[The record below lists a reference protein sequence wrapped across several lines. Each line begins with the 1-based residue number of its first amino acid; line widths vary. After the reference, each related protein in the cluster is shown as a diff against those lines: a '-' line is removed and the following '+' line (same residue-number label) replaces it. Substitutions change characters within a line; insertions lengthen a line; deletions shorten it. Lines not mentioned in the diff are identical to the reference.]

1 MSSGRFRF
9 LAALGFALTTAGFP
23 SGCAQSGPI
32 ASHRN
37 TVGSLKASV
46 SQLEF
51 DNGNLRKQ
59 VADIKSEATRVENE
73 LVQEKDANGELS
85 ARLDDAKDVIRRQGG
100 DVTALNRGSGAAS
113 KASNSTA
120 SADDEIPNPAK
131 ASPIRRLRGGRK
143 PPSAQIP
150 RVEPPTDSGPGGI
163 SPASDDFDPGP
174 QASRVVDDGRWLPVA
189 RGRSRNGAV
198 EVR

>member
-1 MSSGRFRF
+1 MAPGRLRRF
-9 LAALGFALTTAGFP
+9 AALGLASALAALTL
-23 SGCAQSGPI
+23 GCAQSGPI

-46 SQLEF
+46 SQLEY

-113 KASNSTA
+113 KASTA
-120 SADDEIPNPAK
+120 SADDEVPAPAK
-131 ASPIRRLRGGRK
+131 ASPIRRARGGRK
-143 PPSAQIP
+143 PPAAQIP
-150 RVEPPTDSGPGGI
+150 RSESPTDSGPGGI
-163 SPASDDFDPGP
+163 NPASDDLDPGP
-174 QASRVVDDGRWLPVA
+174 QASRDVDDGRWLPVA
-189 RGRSRNGAV
+189 RGRSRNGSV